1 MSEHAMTP
9 DGKAVYRWR
18 YSVNLYKN
26 PGLLWLIYKVFGGIF
41 AGCLLFGLFLA
52 DFKVSLAGVKWSS
65 IGFAVMI
72 AIVTLSYYIY
82 ALIQGGRYTWD
93 FEMDEKGVN
102 AVQAPNEAKRNRVL
116 GLLVTVMGIVTGNA
130 TQTGVGATVAARN
143 GMYSEFASVGTVK
156 VDRRH
161 NTVHIRNGLFH
172 NQIFAGNEDFDFV
185 VDFIVRHC
193 PKARVRFKPPRD

>member
-1 MSEHAMTP
+1 MKPSENGT
-9 DGKAVYRWR
+9 YRWR

-26 PGLLWLIYKVFGGIF
+26 PGLLWLFYKVFGGIF
-41 AGCLLFGLFLA
+41 AGCLLFGLFLS
-52 DFKVSLAGVKWSS
+52 DFKVSLAGAMWTSV
-65 IGFAVMI
+65 GFAVMI
-72 AIVTLSYYIY
+72 AIVTLSYYVY

-102 AVQAPNEAKRNRVL
+102 AVQAPNEAKRNKVL

-130 TQTGVGATVAARN
+130 SQMGVGATVAARD

-161 NTVHIRNGLFH
+161 NTIHIRNGLFH
-172 NQIFAGNEDFDFV
+172 NQIFAGDEDFDFV
-185 VDFIVRHC
+185 LDYITSHC
-193 PKARVRFKPPRD
+193 PKLKKKGT

>member
-1 MSEHAMTP
+1 MKPSENGT
-9 DGKAVYRWR
+9 YRWR

-26 PGLLWLIYKVFGGIF
+26 PGLLWLFYKVFGGIF
-41 AGCLLFGLFLA
+41 AGCLLFGLFLS
-52 DFKVSLAGVKWSS
+52 DFKVSLAGAMWTSV
-65 IGFAVMI
+65 GFAVMI
-72 AIVTLSYYIY
+72 AIVTLSYYVY

-102 AVQAPNEAKRNRVL
+102 AVQAPNEAKRNKVL

-130 TQTGVGATVAARN
+130 SQMGVGATVAARD

-161 NTVHIRNGLFH
+161 NTIHIRNGLFH
-172 NQIFAGNEDFDFV
+172 NHIFAGDEDFDFV
-185 VDFIVRHC
+185 LDYITSHC
-193 PKARVRFKPPRD
+193 PKLKKK